1 MEELLNSLNKVNTT
15 LEESLRI
22 TNENV
27 AYTAAETTSIKQKLA
42 SMSVETRNA
51 LDKLVKSAT
60 HTLTIGKEKL
70 SRSDTMLNVLKTIKT
85 NSDMNAKV
93 GNGNTKVLNKILSNS
108 SNLQDNIRTT
118 LSYPLKALNSRIGVL
133 AGSINGAFK
142 TFKSSIANTTGAVIS
157 TVKSSFGKFGKSLSS
172 LETNLHGAIG
182 LLGHAMLSSIK
193 IGANLILTPL
203 KLGFSALTNFFKNS
217 IIGKLVTFGL
227 LAFGLYR
234 FITGTQL
241 GTKLYTSFKN
251 SEIGKSIIT
260 GVTTLGAIAA
270 GVQVLPAMLT
280 MLSNY
285 IMLRKFNSF
294 TGGDGLS
301 RRSLRRNSGRSIGRS
316 ISRGAGN
323 IGRGLASAGRKLG
336 GAGNLAKFARGGNIG
351 RGLASAGRRL
361 GGAGKLAKFA
371 RGGIIGATVG
381 VVGDL
386 AMNKAAEKGMI
397 SKNTHN
403 VGSKALTGAAL
414 GATIGSL
421 GGPVGTAVGA
431 AIGGIGGAAVG
442 FIQNQIDKKNTEL
455 SKLDKMH
462 NTAQVANNATVSTVH
477 NANTARRSEQ
487 VQVAKVSSRDSINT
501 KLTLSTKEYEKAQ
514 HADAVKQ
521 QAELEKANKLNKEMV
536 NTMKDL
542 SLQLARNNTNFN
554 HNRAATINPIAI

>member
-118 LSYPLKALNSRIGVL
+118 LAYPLKALNSRIGVL

-142 TFKSSIANTTGAVIS
+142 TFKSSIANTTGAAAS
-157 TVKSSFGKFGKSLSS
+157 TVKSSFGQHCKTIRSLA
-172 LETNLHGAIG
+172 TLHGTIG

-217 IIGKLVTFGL
+217 IVGKLVTFGL
-227 LAFGLYR
+227 LAFSLYK
-234 FITGTQL
+234 FITVTQL
-241 GTKLYTSFKN
+241 GTNLYTAFKN
-251 SEIGKSIIT
+251 SEIGKSVINV
-260 GVTTLGAIAA
+260 VTKLGAFSA
-270 GVQVLPAMLT
+270 GLKVLPTMLT
-280 MLSNY
+280 TLSNY
-285 IMLRKFNSF
+285 IMLRKFDSF
-294 TGGDGLS
+294 TGGDGS
-301 RRSLRRNSGRSIGRS
+301 SRRRRSLRRRAGRSIVRGIRGAGNIGRGLAS
-316 ISRGAGN
+316 AGRGIGRGISRGAGN
-323 IGRGLASAGRKLG
+323 IGRGLASAGRW
-336 GAGNLAKFARGGNIG
+336 
-351 RGLASAGRRL
+351 L

-371 RGGIIGATVG
+371 KGGIIGATVG

-386 AMNKAAEKGMI
+386 ALNKAAEKGLI

-403 VGSKALTGAAL
+403 VGSKALSGAAL
-414 GATIGSL
+414 GATIGSIIP
-421 GGPVGTAVGA
+421 GVGTAIGA

-487 VQVAKVSSRDSINT
+487 VQIAKVSSRDSINT

-521 QAELEKANKLNKEMV
+521 LAELEKANKLSKEMV

-542 SLQLARNNTNFN
+542 SLRLARDNTNFN
-554 HNRAATINPIAI
+554 HNRAATINPIAR

>member
-22 TNENV
+22 TNETV

-217 IIGKLVTFGL
+217 ITGKLVTFGL
-227 LAFGLYR
+227 LAFSLYR

-241 GTKLYTSFKN
+241 GTKLYTAFKS
-251 SEIGKSIIT
+251 SEIGKSIIN
-260 GVTTLGAIAA
+260 GVTTLGAIAV
-270 GVQVLPAMLT
+270 GVKVLPAMLT

-285 IMLRKFNSF
+285 IMWRKFNSF
-294 TGGDGLS
+294 TGGDGLG
-301 RRSLRRNSGRSIGRS
+301 RRGLRRGAGRSIGRG

-323 IGRGLASAGRKLG
+323 IGRGLASAGRWLG
-336 GAGNLAKFARGGNIG
+336 GGGN
-351 RGLASAGRRL
+351 
-361 GGAGKLAKFA
+361 LAKFA

-381 VVGDL
+381 VVGNL

-397 SKNTHN
+397 NNNTHN
-403 VGSKALTGAAL
+403 VGSKALSGAAL
-414 GATIGSL
+414 GATIGSIIP
-421 GGPVGTAVGA
+421 GVGTAVGA

-542 SLQLARNNTNFN
+542 SLQLARDNTNFN
-554 HNRAATINPIAI
+554 HNRAATLNSIAQ

>member
-118 LSYPLKALNSRIGVL
+118 LAYPLKALNSRIGVL

-172 LETNLHGAIG
+172 LATNLHGAIG

-241 GTKLYTSFKN
+241 GTKLYTAFKN

-260 GVTTLGAIAA
+260 GVTTLSAIAL
-270 GVQVLPAMLT
+270 GVKVLPAMLT

-285 IMLRKFNSF
+285 FMLRKFDSF
-294 TGGDGLS
+294 TGGDGLG
-301 RRSLRRNSGRSIGRS
+301 RRGLRRN
-316 ISRGAGN
+316 
-323 IGRGLASAGRKLG
+323 
-336 GAGNLAKFARGGNIG
+336 
-351 RGLASAGRRL
+351 AGRRI
-361 GGAGKLAKFA
+361 GRVKEFVNRKITNGRKPGSFGKLAKFA
-371 RGGIIGATVG
+371 KGGIIGATVG
-381 VVGDL
+381 VIGDL
-386 AMNKAAEKGMI
+386 ALNKAAEKGMI
-397 SKNTHN
+397 SENTHN
-403 VGSKALTGAAL
+403 VGSKALSGAAL

-487 VQVAKVSSRDSINT
+487 VQIAKVSSRDSINT

-542 SLQLARNNTNFN
+542 SLQLARDNTNFN
-554 HNRAATINPIAI
+554 HNRAATLNSIAH

>member
-27 AYTAAETTSIKQKLA
+27 AYIAAETTSMKQKLA

-60 HTLTIGKEKL
+60 HALTIGKEKL
-70 SRSDTMLNVLKTIKT
+70 APSDTMLNVLKTIKT

-118 LSYPLKALNSRIGVL
+118 LAYPLKALNSRIGVL

-172 LETNLHGAIG
+172 LATNLHGAIG

-203 KLGFSALTNFFKNS
+203 KLGFSALTTFFKNS

-241 GTKLYTSFKN
+241 GTKLYTAFKN
-251 SEIGKSIIT
+251 SEIGKSIIN
-260 GVTTLGAIAA
+260 GVTALGAIAV
-270 GVQVLPAMLT
+270 GVKVLPAMLT

-285 IMLRKFNSF
+285 IMLRKFDSF
-294 TGGDGLS
+294 TGGDGLG
-301 RRSLRRNSGRSIGRS
+301 RRGLRRGSGRSIGRG

-323 IGRGLASAGRKLG
+323 IGRGLARAGRWLG
-336 GAGNLAKFARGGNIG
+336 GAGNLAK
-351 RGLASAGRRL
+351 L
-361 GGAGKLAKFA
+361 A

-386 AMNKAAEKGMI
+386 ALNKAAEKGMI

-403 VGSKALTGAAL
+403 VGSKALSGAAL

-421 GGPVGTAVGA
+421 GGPVGTAIGA

-542 SLQLARNNTNFN
+542 SLQLTRNNTNFN
-554 HNRAATINPIAI
+554 RNRAATLNSIAQ

>member
-70 SRSDTMLNVLKTIKT
+70 SRSDAMLNVLKTIKT

-142 TFKSSIANTTGAVIS
+142 TVKSSIANTTAVIS
-157 TVKSSFGKFGKSLSS
+157 TVKSAFGKFGKTLSS
-172 LETNLHGAIG
+172 LTTLHGAIG

-193 IGANLILTPL
+193 IGANSILTPL

-227 LAFGLYR
+227 LAFGLYK
-234 FITGTQL
+234 FITGTKL
-241 GTKLYTSFKN
+241 GTKLYTAFKN
-251 SEIGKSIIT
+251 SEIGTSIIN
-260 GVTTLGAIAA
+260 GVTTLGSIAL
-270 GVQVLPAMLT
+270 GVKVLPAMLT

-285 IMLRKFNSF
+285 IMWRKFDSF
-294 TGGDGLS
+294 TGGDGLG
-301 RRSLRRNSGRSIGRS
+301 RRGLRRGAGRSIGRG

-323 IGRGLASAGRKLG
+323 IGRGLASAGRWLG
-336 GAGNLAKFARGGNIG
+336 GGGNV
-351 RGLASAGRRL
+351 
-361 GGAGKLAKFA
+361 AKFA
-371 RGGIIGATVG
+371 RGGII
-381 VVGDL
+381 
-386 AMNKAAEKGMI
+386 
-397 SKNTHN
+397 
-403 VGSKALTGAAL
+403 
-414 GATIGSL
+414 
-421 GGPVGTAVGA
+421 
-431 AIGGIGGAAVG
+431 
-442 FIQNQIDKKNTEL
+442 
-455 SKLDKMH
+455 
-462 NTAQVANNATVSTVH
+462 
-477 NANTARRSEQ
+477 
-487 VQVAKVSSRDSINT
+487 
-501 KLTLSTKEYEKAQ
+501 
-514 HADAVKQ
+514 
-521 QAELEKANKLNKEMV
+521 
-536 NTMKDL
+536 
-542 SLQLARNNTNFN
+542 
-554 HNRAATINPIAI
+554 

>member
-22 TNENV
+22 TNETV
-27 AYTAAETTSIKQKLA
+27 AYTAAETTSVKQKLA

-118 LSYPLKALNSRIGVL
+118 LAYPLKALNSRIGVL

-172 LETNLHGAIG
+172 LATNLHGAIG

-203 KLGFSALTNFFKNS
+203 KLGFSALTTFFKNS

-241 GTKLYTSFKN
+241 GTKLYTAFKN
-251 SEIGKSIIT
+251 SEIGKSIIN
-260 GVTTLGAIAA
+260 GVTTLGAIAV
-270 GVQVLPAMLT
+270 GVKVLPAMLT

-285 IMLRKFNSF
+285 IMLRKFDSF
-294 TGGDGLS
+294 TGGDGLG
-301 RRSLRRNSGRSIGRS
+301 RRGLRRGAGRSIGRG

-323 IGRGLASAGRKLG
+323 IGRGLARAGRWLG
-336 GAGNLAKFARGGNIG
+336 GAGNLAK
-351 RGLASAGRRL
+351 L
-361 GGAGKLAKFA
+361 A

-386 AMNKAAEKGMI
+386 ALNKAAEKGMI

-403 VGSKALTGAAL
+403 VGSKALSGAAL

-421 GGPVGTAVGA
+421 GGPVGTAIGA

-542 SLQLARNNTNFN
+542 SLQLTRNNTNFN
-554 HNRAATINPIAI
+554 RNRAATLNSIAQ

>member
-27 AYTAAETTSIKQKLA
+27 AYIAAETTSIKQKLA

-60 HTLTIGKEKL
+60 HSLTIGKEKL

-142 TFKSSIANTTGAVIS
+142 TVKSSIANTTAVIS
-157 TVKSSFGKFGKSLSS
+157 TVKSAFGKFGKTLSS
-172 LETNLHGAIG
+172 LTTLHGAIG

-227 LAFGLYR
+227 LAFGLYK

-241 GTKLYTSFKN
+241 GTKLYTAFKN

-260 GVTTLGAIAA
+260 GVTTLGAIAL
-270 GVQVLPAMLT
+270 GVKVLPAMLT

-285 IMLRKFNSF
+285 IMWRKFDSF
-294 TGGDGLS
+294 TGGDGLG
-301 RRSLRRNSGRSIGRS
+301 RRGLRRGAGRSIGRG

-323 IGRGLASAGRKLG
+323 IGRGLASAGRWLG
-336 GAGNLAKFARGGNIG
+336 GTGN
-351 RGLASAGRRL
+351 
-361 GGAGKLAKFA
+361 LAKFA

-381 VVGDL
+381 VVGNL

-403 VGSKALTGAAL
+403 AGSKALTGAAL
-414 GATIGSL
+414 GATIGSIIP
-421 GGPVGTAVGA
+421 GVGTALGA

-462 NTAQVANNATVSTVH
+462 NTAQVANNTTVSTVH

-542 SLQLARNNTNFN
+542 ALQLARDNTNFN
-554 HNRAATINPIAI
+554 RNRAATLNSVAK

>member
-27 AYTAAETTSIKQKLA
+27 AYIAAETTSMKQKLA

-133 AGSINGAFK
+133 SGSINGAFK
-142 TFKSSIANTTGAVIS
+142 SFKSSIANTTGAVIS

-172 LETNLHGAIG
+172 LATNLHGAIG

-241 GTKLYTSFKN
+241 GTKLYNAFKN
-251 SEIGKSIIT
+251 SEIGKSIMD
-260 GVTTLGAIAA
+260 GVATLGTIAIALK
-270 GVQVLPAMLT
+270 VLPAMMT

-285 IMLRKFNSF
+285 IMWRKLDSLI
-294 TGGDGLS
+294 GGNGLG
-301 RRSLRRNSGRSIGRS
+301 RRGLGRGVGRRGLGKGPGRRGLGRVPGRSIGRG
-316 ISRGAGN
+316 IGRGLGRGVGSV
-323 IGRGLASAGRKLG
+323 GRGLASAGRWLG
-336 GAGNLAKFARGGNIG
+336 GA
-351 RGLASAGRRL
+351 
-361 GGAGKLAKFA
+361 
-371 RGGIIGATVG
+371 
-381 VVGDL
+381 
-386 AMNKAAEKGMI
+386 
-397 SKNTHN
+397 
-403 VGSKALTGAAL
+403 
-414 GATIGSL
+414 
-421 GGPVGTAVGA
+421 
-431 AIGGIGGAAVG
+431 
-442 FIQNQIDKKNTEL
+442 
-455 SKLDKMH
+455 
-462 NTAQVANNATVSTVH
+462 
-477 NANTARRSEQ
+477 
-487 VQVAKVSSRDSINT
+487 
-501 KLTLSTKEYEKAQ
+501 
-514 HADAVKQ
+514 
-521 QAELEKANKLNKEMV
+521 
-536 NTMKDL
+536 
-542 SLQLARNNTNFN
+542 
-554 HNRAATINPIAI
+554 

>member
-27 AYTAAETTSIKQKLA
+27 AYIAAETTSMKQKLA

-133 AGSINGAFK
+133 AGSINGTFK

-316 ISRGAGN
+316 ISRGA
-323 IGRGLASAGRKLG
+323 
-336 GAGNLAKFARGGNIG
+336 GNIG

>member
-27 AYTAAETTSIKQKLA
+27 AYIAAETTSIKQKLA

-51 LDKLVKSAT
+51 LDKLVKSSTNA
-60 HTLTIGKEKL
+60 LTIGKEKL

-93 GNGNTKVLNKILSNS
+93 GNGSTKVLNKILSNS

-142 TFKSSIANTTGAVIS
+142 TFKSSIANITGAVIS

-172 LETNLHGAIG
+172 LATNLHGAIG

-241 GTKLYTSFKN
+241 GTKLYTAFKN

-260 GVTTLGAIAA
+260 GVTTLSAFAL
-270 GVQVLPAMLT
+270 GVKVLPAMLT

-285 IMLRKFNSF
+285 IMLRKFDSF
-294 TGGDGLS
+294 TGGDGLG
-301 RRSLRRNSGRSIGRS
+301 RGAGRSIGRG

-323 IGRGLASAGRKLG
+323 IGRGLARAGVSIGRAKEFINRKITNGRKPG
-336 GAGNLAKFARGGNIG
+336 SF
-351 RGLASAGRRL
+351 
-361 GGAGKLAKFA
+361 GKLAKFA
-371 RGGIIGATVG
+371 KGGIIGATVG

-386 AMNKAAEKGMI
+386 ALNKAAEKGMI

-414 GATIGSL
+414 GATIGSIIP
-421 GGPVGTAVGA
+421 GVGTAVGA

-542 SLQLARNNTNFN
+542 SLQLARDNTNFN
-554 HNRAATINPIAI
+554 HNRAATLNSIAK

>member
-51 LDKLVKSAT
+51 LDKLVKNST
-60 HTLTIGKEKL
+60 HALTIGKDKL

-93 GNGNTKVLNKILSNS
+93 GNGSTKVLNKILSNS

-118 LSYPLKALNSRIGVL
+118 LAYPLKALNSRIGVL

-157 TVKSSFGKFGKSLSS
+157 TIKSSFGKFGKTLSS
-172 LETNLHGAIG
+172 LATIHGAIG

-217 IIGKLVTFGL
+217 IVGKLVTFGL
-227 LAFGLYR
+227 LAFSLYR
-234 FITGTQL
+234 FITGTKL
-241 GTKLYTSFKN
+241 GTTLYTAFKN
-251 SEIGKSIIT
+251 SEIGKSIIN
-260 GVTTLGAIAA
+260 GVTKLGAIAL
-270 GVQVLPAMLT
+270 GLKVLPAMMT

-285 IMLRKFNSF
+285 IMLRKFDSF
-294 TGGDGLS
+294 TGGDGS
-301 RRSLRRNSGRSIGRS
+301 SRRRRSLRRRAGRSIVRGIRGAGNIGRG

-323 IGRGLASAGRKLG
+323 IGRGLASAGRW
-336 GAGNLAKFARGGNIG
+336 
-351 RGLASAGRRL
+351 L

-371 RGGIIGATVG
+371 KGGIIGATVG

-386 AMNKAAEKGMI
+386 ALNKAAEKGLI

-403 VGSKALTGAAL
+403 VGSKALSGAAL
-414 GATIGSL
+414 GATIGSIIP
-421 GGPVGTAVGA
+421 GVGTAIGA

-521 QAELEKANKLNKEMV
+521 LAELEKANKLNKEMV

-554 HNRAATINPIAI
+554 HNRAATLNAIAQ

>member
-51 LDKLVKSAT
+51 LDKLVKSST
-60 HTLTIGKEKL
+60 HALTIGKEKL

-93 GNGNTKVLNKILSNS
+93 GNGSTKVLNKILSNS

-172 LETNLHGAIG
+172 LATNLHGAIG

-227 LAFGLYR
+227 LAFSLYK

-241 GTKLYTSFKN
+241 GTKLYTAFKN

-260 GVTTLGAIAA
+260 GVTTLGAIAL
-270 GVQVLPAMLT
+270 GVKVLPAMLT

-285 IMLRKFNSF
+285 FMLRKFNSF
-294 TGGDGLS
+294 TGGDGLG
-301 RRSLRRNSGRSIGRS
+301 RRGLRRGAGRSIGRG

-323 IGRGLASAGRKLG
+323 IGRGLASAGRWLG
-336 GAGNLAKFARGGNIG
+336 GAGN
-351 RGLASAGRRL
+351 
-361 GGAGKLAKFA
+361 LAKFA

-397 SKNTHN
+397 NNNTRN
-403 VGSKALTGAAL
+403 VGSKALSGAAL

-421 GGPVGTAVGA
+421 GGPVGTAIGA

-487 VQVAKVSSRDSINT
+487 VQIAKVSSRDSINT

-542 SLQLARNNTNFN
+542 SLQLARDNTNFN
-554 HNRAATINPIAI
+554 HNRTATINSIVQ

>member
-51 LDKLVKSAT
+51 LDKLVKNST
-60 HTLTIGKEKL
+60 HALTIGKDKL

-93 GNGNTKVLNKILSNS
+93 GNGSTKVLNKILSNS

-157 TVKSSFGKFGKSLSS
+157 TVKSSFGKFGKTLSS
-172 LETNLHGAIG
+172 LATIHGAIG

-217 IIGKLVTFGL
+217 IVGKLVTFGL
-227 LAFGLYR
+227 LAFSLYR

-241 GTKLYTSFKN
+241 GTKLYTAFKN

-260 GVTTLGAIAA
+260 GVTTLGAIAV
-270 GVQVLPAMLT
+270 GVKVLPAMLT

-285 IMLRKFNSF
+285 FMLRKFNSF
-294 TGGDGLS
+294 TGGDGLG
-301 RRSLRRNSGRSIGRS
+301 RRGLRRGAGRSIGRG

-323 IGRGLASAGRKLG
+323 IGRGLASAGRWLG
-336 GAGNLAKFARGGNIG
+336 GAGN
-351 RGLASAGRRL
+351 
-361 GGAGKLAKFA
+361 LAKFA

-403 VGSKALTGAAL
+403 VGSKALSGAAL
-414 GATIGSL
+414 GATIGSIIP
-421 GGPVGTAVGA
+421 GVGTAIGA

-542 SLQLARNNTNFN
+542 SLQLARDNTNFN
-554 HNRAATINPIAI
+554 HNRAATLNSIAH

>member
-22 TNENV
+22 TNETV

-93 GNGNTKVLNKILSNS
+93 GNSNTKVLNKILSNS

-157 TVKSSFGKFGKSLSS
+157 TVKSAFGKFGKTLSS
-172 LETNLHGAIG
+172 LATIHGAIG

-203 KLGFSALTNFFKNS
+203 KLGFSALTNLFKNS
-217 IIGKLVTFGL
+217 IVGKLVTFGL
-227 LAFGLYR
+227 LAFSLYR
-234 FITGTQL
+234 FITGTKL
-241 GTKLYTSFKN
+241 GTKLYTAFKN
-251 SEIGKSIIT
+251 SEIGKSIIN
-260 GVTTLGAIAA
+260 GVTTLGAIAV
-270 GVQVLPAMLT
+270 GVEVLPTMLT
-280 MLSNY
+280 TLSNY
-285 IMLRKFNSF
+285 IMWRKFNSF
-294 TGGDGLS
+294 TGGDGL
-301 RRSLRRNSGRSIGRS
+301 G
-316 ISRGAGN
+316 
-323 IGRGLASAGRKLG
+323 GRGLR
-336 GAGNLAKFARGGNIG
+336 R
-351 RGLASAGRRL
+351 RAGRRSGRVKEFVKRKITNGRKP
-361 GGAGKLAKFA
+361 GGFGKLAKFA
-371 RGGIIGATVG
+371 KGSIIGATVG

-386 AMNKAAEKGMI
+386 ALNKAAEKGMI
-397 SKNTHN
+397 SENTHN
-403 VGSKALTGAAL
+403 VSSKALNGAAL

-421 GGPVGTAVGA
+421 GGPVGTAIGA

-554 HNRAATINPIAI
+554 HNRAATLNSIAQ

>member
-27 AYTAAETTSIKQKLA
+27 AYTAVETTSIKQKLA

-172 LETNLHGAIG
+172 LATNLHGAIG

-227 LAFGLYR
+227 LAFSLYR
-234 FITGTQL
+234 FITGTKL
-241 GTKLYTSFKN
+241 GTKLYTAFKN
-251 SEIGKSIIT
+251 SEIGKSIIN
-260 GVTTLGAIAA
+260 GVTTLGAIAV
-270 GVQVLPAMLT
+270 GVNVLPEMLT
-280 MLSNY
+280 MLSSY
-285 IMLRKFNSF
+285 FMWRKFNSF
-294 TGGDGLS
+294 TGGDGFGRRRGLS
-301 RRSLRRNSGRSIGRS
+301 RRTGRRSGRVKEFSKRKITNGSRIGRAKEFVKRK
-316 ISRGAGN
+316 ITD
-323 IGRGLASAGRKLG
+323 GRKPG
-336 GAGNLAKFARGGNIG
+336 SF
-351 RGLASAGRRL
+351 
-361 GGAGKLAKFA
+361 GKLAKFA
-371 RGGIIGATVG
+371 KGSIIGATVG
-381 VVGDL
+381 VFGDL
-386 AMNKAAEKGMI
+386 ALNKAAEKGMI
-397 SKNTHN
+397 SENTHN
-403 VGSKALTGAAL
+403 VSSKALSGAAL

-421 GGPVGTAVGA
+421 GGPVGTAIGA

-542 SLQLARNNTNFN
+542 SLQLARDNTNFN
-554 HNRAATINPIAI
+554 HNRAATINSIAK

>member
-27 AYTAAETTSIKQKLA
+27 AYIAAETTSIKQKLA

-60 HTLTIGKEKL
+60 HALTIGKEKL
-70 SRSDTMLNVLKTIKT
+70 SPDTMQNVLKTIKT

-93 GNGNTKVLNKILSNS
+93 GNGSAKVLNKILSNS

-118 LSYPLKALNSRIGVL
+118 LAYPLKALNSRIGVL

-172 LETNLHGAIG
+172 LATNLHGAIG

-270 GVQVLPAMLT
+270 GVNVLPTMLT

-285 IMLRKFNSF
+285 FMLRKFNRF
-294 TGGDGLS
+294 TGGDGLG
-301 RRSLRRNSGRSIGRS
+301 RRGLRRGAGRSIGRG

-323 IGRGLASAGRKLG
+323 IGRGLANAGRRLG
-336 GAGNLAKFARGGNIG
+336 GAGNLAK
-351 RGLASAGRRL
+351 L
-361 GGAGKLAKFA
+361 A

-397 SKNTHN
+397 NKNTHN
-403 VGSKALTGAAL
+403 VGSKALNGAAL
-414 GATIGSL
+414 GATIGSIIP
-421 GGPVGTAVGA
+421 GVGTAVGA

-442 FIQNQIDKKNTEL
+442 FIQTQIDKKNTEL

-487 VQVAKVSSRDSINT
+487 VQIAKVSSRDSINT

-542 SLQLARNNTNFN
+542 SLQLARDNTNFN
-554 HNRAATINPIAI
+554 HNRAATLNSIAQ

>member
-51 LDKLVKSAT
+51 LDKLVKSST
-60 HTLTIGKEKL
+60 HALTIGKEKL

-142 TFKSSIANTTGAVIS
+142 TVKSSIANTTAVIS
-157 TVKSSFGKFGKSLSS
+157 TVKSAFGKFGKTLSS
-172 LETNLHGAIG
+172 LTTLHGAIG

-203 KLGFSALTNFFKNS
+203 KLGFSALTNLFKNS

-227 LAFGLYR
+227 LAFGLYK
-234 FITGTQL
+234 FVT
-241 GTKLYTSFKN
+241 GTKLGSTLYTVFKN
-251 SEIGKSIIT
+251 SEIGKSIIN
-260 GVTTLGAIAA
+260 GVTTLGAIAL
-270 GVQVLPAMLT
+270 GVKVLPAMLT

-285 IMLRKFNSF
+285 IMWRKFDSF
-294 TGGDGLS
+294 TGGDGLGRRRGPGRRKGPS
-301 RRSLRRNSGRSIGRS
+301 RSKVPGRSKATSRS
-316 ISRGAGN
+316 KVPSRSTVPSNTGKWLGRGA
-323 IGRGLASAGRKLG
+323 KV
-336 GAGNLAKFARGGNIG
+336 AKFA
-351 RGLASAGRRL
+351 
-361 GGAGKLAKFA
+361 K
-371 RGGIIGATVG
+371 GGIIGATVG

-386 AMNKAAEKGMI
+386 ALNKAAEKGMI

-403 VGSKALTGAAL
+403 VSSKALTGAAL
-414 GATIGSL
+414 GATIGSFIAPGL
-421 GGPVGTAVGA
+421 GTAIGA
-431 AIGGIGGAAVG
+431 AVGGIGGAAVG

-542 SLQLARNNTNFN
+542 ALQLARDNTNVN
-554 HNRAATINPIAI
+554 RNRAATLNSIAT

>member
-51 LDKLVKSAT
+51 LDKLVKNST
-60 HTLTIGKEKL
+60 HALTIGKDKL

-93 GNGNTKVLNKILSNS
+93 GNGNNKVLNKILSNS

-118 LSYPLKALNSRIGVL
+118 LAYPLKALNSRIGVL

-157 TVKSSFGKFGKSLSS
+157 TIKSSFGKFGKTLSS
-172 LETNLHGAIG
+172 LATIHGAIG

-227 LAFGLYR
+227 LAFSLYK

-241 GTKLYTSFKN
+241 GTKLYTAFKN
-251 SEIGKSIIT
+251 SEIGKSIIN
-260 GVTTLGAIAA
+260 GVKKLGAIAV
-270 GVQVLPAMLT
+270 GLKVLPTILT

-285 IMLRKFNSF
+285 FMLRKFNSF
-294 TGGDGLS
+294 TGGDGS
-301 RRSLRRNSGRSIGRS
+301 SRRRRSLRRRAGRSIVRSIRGAGNIGRS

-323 IGRGLASAGRKLG
+323 IGRGLASAGRW
-336 GAGNLAKFARGGNIG
+336 
-351 RGLASAGRRL
+351 L

-371 RGGIIGATVG
+371 KGGIIGATVG

-386 AMNKAAEKGMI
+386 ALNKAAEKGLI
-397 SKNTHN
+397 SENTHN
-403 VGSKALTGAAL
+403 VGSKALSGAAL
-414 GATIGSL
+414 GATIGSIIP
-421 GGPVGTAVGA
+421 GVGTAIGA

-521 QAELEKANKLNKEMV
+521 LAELEKANKLNKEMV

-554 HNRAATINPIAI
+554 HNRAATLNAIAQ

>member
-27 AYTAAETTSIKQKLA
+27 AYIAAETTSIKQKLA

-60 HTLTIGKEKL
+60 HALTIGKEKL
-70 SRSDTMLNVLKTIKT
+70 SPDTMQNVLKTIKT

-172 LETNLHGAIG
+172 LATNLHGAIG

-217 IIGKLVTFGL
+217 ITGKLVMFGL
-227 LAFGLYR
+227 LAFSLYK

-241 GTKLYTSFKN
+241 GTKLYTAFKN

-260 GVTTLGAIAA
+260 GVTKLGAIAL
-270 GVQVLPAMLT
+270 GVKVLPAMLT

-285 IMLRKFNSF
+285 IMLRKFDSF
-294 TGGDGLS
+294 TGGDGS
-301 RRSLRRNSGRSIGRS
+301 SRRRRSLRRRAGRSIGRG
-316 ISRGAGN
+316 IRGAGN
-323 IGRGLASAGRKLG
+323 IGRGLASAG
-336 GAGNLAKFARGGNIG
+336 
-351 RGLASAGRRL
+351 
-361 GGAGKLAKFA
+361 KLAKFA
-371 RGGIIGATVG
+371 KGGIIGATVG

-386 AMNKAAEKGMI
+386 ALNKAAEKGMI
-397 SKNTHN
+397 NNNTHN
-403 VGSKALTGAAL
+403 VGSKALSGAAL

-421 GGPVGTAVGA
+421 GGPVGTAIGA

-514 HADAVKQ
+514 HTDAVKQ

-542 SLQLARNNTNFN
+542 SLQLTRNNTNFN
-554 HNRAATINPIAI
+554 RSRAATLNSIVQ

>member
-157 TVKSSFGKFGKSLSS
+157 TVKSAFGKFGKTLSS
-172 LETNLHGAIG
+172 LATIHGAIG

-227 LAFGLYR
+227 LAFSLYR

-241 GTKLYTSFKN
+241 GTKLYTAFKN
-251 SEIGKSIIT
+251 SEIGKSIIN
-260 GVTTLGAIAA
+260 GVTTLGAIAV
-270 GVQVLPAMLT
+270 GVEVLPTMLT

-285 IMLRKFNSF
+285 IMWRKFNSF
-294 TGGDGLS
+294 TGGDGLG
-301 RRSLRRNSGRSIGRS
+301 RRGLRRGAGRSIGRG

-323 IGRGLASAGRKLG
+323 IGRGLASAGRW
-336 GAGNLAKFARGGNIG
+336 
-351 RGLASAGRRL
+351 L

-386 AMNKAAEKGMI
+386 ALNKAAEKGMI

-403 VGSKALTGAAL
+403 VGSKALSGAAL

-421 GGPVGTAVGA
+421 GGPVGTAIGA

-521 QAELEKANKLNKEMV
+521 LAELEKANKLNKEMV

-554 HNRAATINPIAI
+554 HNRAATLNSIAQ

>member
-93 GNGNTKVLNKILSNS
+93 GNGNNKVLNKILSNS

-118 LSYPLKALNSRIGVL
+118 LAYPLKALNSRIGVL

-157 TVKSSFGKFGKSLSS
+157 TVKSSFGKFGKTLSS
-172 LETNLHGAIG
+172 LATIHGAIG

-203 KLGFSALTNFFKNS
+203 KLGFSALTNLFKNS
-217 IIGKLVTFGL
+217 IVGKLVTFGL
-227 LAFGLYR
+227 LAFSLYR
-234 FITGTQL
+234 FITGTKL
-241 GTKLYTSFKN
+241 GTTLWTAFKN
-251 SEIGKSIIT
+251 SEIGKSIIN
-260 GVTTLGAIAA
+260 GVTKLGAIAV
-270 GVQVLPAMLT
+270 GLKVLPTILT
-280 MLSNY
+280 TLSNY
-285 IMLRKFNSF
+285 FMLRKFDSF
-294 TGGDGLS
+294 TGGDGS
-301 RRSLRRNSGRSIGRS
+301 SRRRRSLRRRAGRSIVRGIRAARNIGRG

-323 IGRGLASAGRKLG
+323 IGRGLASAGRW
-336 GAGNLAKFARGGNIG
+336 
-351 RGLASAGRRL
+351 L

-371 RGGIIGATVG
+371 KGGIIGATVG
-381 VVGDL
+381 VVGDFAL
-386 AMNKAAEKGMI
+386 NKAAEKGMI

-403 VGSKALTGAAL
+403 VGSKALSGAAL
-414 GATIGSL
+414 GATIGSIIP
-421 GGPVGTAVGA
+421 GVGTAIGA

-521 QAELEKANKLNKEMV
+521 LAELEKANKLNKEMV

-554 HNRAATINPIAI
+554 HNRAATLNAIAQ

>member
-27 AYTAAETTSIKQKLA
+27 AYIAAETTSMKQKLA

-60 HTLTIGKEKL
+60 HALTIGKEKL
-70 SRSDTMLNVLKTIKT
+70 SPSDTMLNVLKTIKT

-142 TFKSSIANTTGAVIS
+142 TVKSSIANTTAVIS
-157 TVKSSFGKFGKSLSS
+157 SVKSAFGKFGKTLSS
-172 LETNLHGAIG
+172 LTTLHGAIG

-193 IGANLILTPL
+193 IGANLITAPL
-203 KLGFSALTNFFKNS
+203 KLGFSALTSFFKNS
-217 IIGKLVTFGL
+217 IIGKLTAFGL
-227 LAFGLYR
+227 LAFGLYK

-241 GTKLYTSFKN
+241 GSKLYTAFKN
-251 SEIGKSIIT
+251 SEIGKSIIN
-260 GVTTLGAIAA
+260 GVTTLGAIAV
-270 GVQVLPAMLT
+270 GVKVLPAMLT

-285 IMLRKFNSF
+285 IMWRKFDSF
-294 TGGDGLS
+294 TGGDGLG
-301 RRSLRRNSGRSIGRS
+301 RRRGPGRSRGRGRS
-316 ISRGAGN
+316 RGPGNISRGPGN
-323 IGRGLASAGRKLG
+323 TGKWLGRGAKV
-336 GAGNLAKFARGGNIG
+336 AKFA
-351 RGLASAGRRL
+351 
-361 GGAGKLAKFA
+361 K
-371 RGGIIGATVG
+371 GGIIGATVG

-386 AMNKAAEKGMI
+386 ALNKAAEKGMI

-403 VGSKALTGAAL
+403 ASSKALTGAAL
-414 GATIGSL
+414 GATIGSI
-421 GGPVGTAVGA
+421 GGPVGAAVGA

-542 SLQLARNNTNFN
+542 ALQLARDNTNVN
-554 HNRAATINPIAI
+554 RNRAATLNSIAQ

>member
-27 AYTAAETTSIKQKLA
+27 AYTAAETTSMKQKLA

-60 HTLTIGKEKL
+60 YALTIGKEKL

-157 TVKSSFGKFGKSLSS
+157 TVKSAFGKFGKSLSS
-172 LETNLHGAIG
+172 LATNLHGAIG

-203 KLGFSALTNFFKNS
+203 KLGFSALTTFFKNS
-217 IIGKLVTFGL
+217 ITGKLVTFGL

-241 GTKLYTSFKN
+241 GTKLYTAFKN
-251 SEIGKSIIT
+251 SEIGKSIIN

-270 GVQVLPAMLT
+270 GVKVLPAMLT

-294 TGGDGLS
+294 TGGDGLG
-301 RRSLRRNSGRSIGRS
+301 RRSLRRGIGRGIGRG

-323 IGRGLASAGRKLG
+323 IGRGIASAGRW
-336 GAGNLAKFARGGNIG
+336 
-351 RGLASAGRRL
+351 L

-371 RGGIIGATVG
+371 RGGIAGATVG

-386 AMNKAAEKGMI
+386 ALNKAAEKGMI

-403 VGSKALTGAAL
+403 VGSKALTGTAL
-414 GATIGSL
+414 GATIGSIIP
-421 GGPVGTAVGA
+421 GVGTAVGA
-431 AIGGIGGAAVG
+431 AIGGISGAAVG
-442 FIQNQIDKKNTEL
+442 FIKNQIDKKNTEL

-501 KLTLSTKEYEKAQ
+501 TLTLSTKEYEKAQ

-554 HNRAATINPIAI
+554 HNRAAALNSVAR

>member
-27 AYTAAETTSIKQKLA
+27 AYIAAETTSMKQKLA

-60 HTLTIGKEKL
+60 HALTIGKEKL
-70 SRSDTMLNVLKTIKT
+70 APSDTMLNVLKTIKT

-142 TFKSSIANTTGAVIS
+142 TLKSSIANTTGAVIS

-172 LETNLHGAIG
+172 LATNLHGAVG

-217 IIGKLVTFGL
+217 IIGKLVKFGL
-227 LAFGLYR
+227 LAFGLYK

-241 GTKLYTSFKN
+241 GTKLYTAFKN
-251 SEIGKSIIT
+251 SEIGKSIIN
-260 GVTTLGAIAA
+260 GVTTLGAIAL
-270 GVQVLPAMLT
+270 GVKVLPAMLT

-285 IMLRKFNSF
+285 IMLRKFDSF
-294 TGGDGLS
+294 TGGDGLG
-301 RRSLRRNSGRSIGRS
+301 RRGLRRGAGRSIGRGRRRGAGRS
-316 ISRGAGN
+316 IGRGISRGAGN
-323 IGRGLASAGRKLG
+323 IGRGLARAGRWLG
-336 GAGNLAKFARGGNIG
+336 GAGNLAK
-351 RGLASAGRRL
+351 L
-361 GGAGKLAKFA
+361 A

-386 AMNKAAEKGMI
+386 ALNKAAEKGMI

-403 VGSKALTGAAL
+403 VGSKALSGAAL
-414 GATIGSL
+414 GATIGSIIP
-421 GGPVGTAVGA
+421 GVGTAVGA

-514 HADAVKQ
+514 HTDAVKQ
-521 QAELEKANKLNKEMV
+521 QAELEKANKLNKEML

-542 SLQLARNNTNFN
+542 SLQLTRNNTNFN
-554 HNRAATINPIAI
+554 RSRAATLNSIVQ

>member
-27 AYTAAETTSIKQKLA
+27 AYTAAETTSMKQKLA

-60 HTLTIGKEKL
+60 QALTIGKEKS

-142 TFKSSIANTTGAVIS
+142 TLKSSIANTTGAVLS
-157 TVKSSFGKFGKSLSS
+157 TVKSSFGKFGKSLGNFA
-172 LETNLHGAIG
+172 TNLRGAIG
-182 LLGHAMLSSIK
+182 SLGHAMLSSIK

-203 KLGFSALTNFFKNS
+203 KLGFSALTTFFKNS

-241 GTKLYTSFKN
+241 GTKLYTAFKN
-251 SEIGKSIIT
+251 SEIGRSIIN
-260 GVTTLGAIAA
+260 GVTTLGAIAL
-270 GVQVLPAMLT
+270 GVKVLPVMMT

-285 IMLRKFNSF
+285 IMWRKFNDI
-294 TGGDGLS
+294 TGGGGLG
-301 RRSLRRNSGRSIGRS
+301 RRGLGRGAGRGIGRSIGRG
-316 ISRGAGN
+316 ISN
-323 IGRGLASAGRKLG
+323 VGRGLASAGRW
-336 GAGNLAKFARGGNIG
+336 
-351 RGLASAGRRL
+351 L
-361 GGAGKLAKFA
+361 GGAGKLARFA
-371 RGGIIGATVG
+371 RGGLVGATVG
-381 VVGDL
+381 VVGNL
-386 AMNKAAEKGMI
+386 ALDKAAEKGMI

-414 GATIGSL
+414 GATIGSIIP
-421 GGPVGTAVGA
+421 GVGTAIGA

-462 NTAQVANNATVSTVH
+462 NKAQVANNATVSTVH

-536 NTMKDL
+536 DTMKDL
-542 SLQLARNNTNFN
+542 SLQLARNNSNIN
-554 HNRAATINPIAI
+554 HNRAATLNSVAQ

>member
-22 TNENV
+22 TNETV
-27 AYTAAETTSIKQKLA
+27 AYTAAETTSVKQKLA

-93 GNGNTKVLNKILSNS
+93 GNGNNKVLNKILSNS

-118 LSYPLKALNSRIGVL
+118 LAYPLKALNSRIGVL

-142 TFKSSIANTTGAVIS
+142 TVKSSIANTTGAVIS
-157 TVKSSFGKFGKSLSS
+157 TVKSAFGKFGKILSS
-172 LETNLHGAIG
+172 LTTLHGAIG

-193 IGANLILTPL
+193 IGANLILMPL

-217 IIGKLVTFGL
+217 VIGKLVTFGL
-227 LAFGLYR
+227 LAFGLYK
-234 FITGTQL
+234 FITGTKL
-241 GTKLYTSFKN
+241 GTTLYTVFKN
-251 SEIGKSIIT
+251 SEIGKAIIN
-260 GVTTLGAIAA
+260 GVTKFGAIAL
-270 GVQVLPAMLT
+270 GLKVLPKMLLKT
-280 MLSNY
+280 LSKY
-285 IMLRKFNSF
+285 LLRKF
-294 TGGDGLS
+294 TGDG
-301 RRSLRRNSGRSIGRS
+301 RGPRSLRRSPDR
-316 ISRGAGN
+316 SRGPGRRRSPGRVPGRVPGKVPGKVPGN
-323 IGRGLASAGRKLG
+323 IGKW
-336 GAGNLAKFARGGNIG
+336 
-351 RGLASAGRRL
+351 L

-371 RGGIIGATVG
+371 KGGIIGATVG

-386 AMNKAAEKGMI
+386 ALNKAAEKGMI

-414 GATIGSL
+414 GATIGSIIP
-421 GGPVGTAVGA
+421 GVGTAIGA

-521 QAELEKANKLNKEMV
+521 LAELEKANKLNKEMV

-542 SLQLARNNTNFN
+542 SLQLARNNTNFK
-554 HNRAATINPIAI
+554 HNRAATLNAIAR

>member
-42 SMSVETRNA
+42 SMSIETRNA

-157 TVKSSFGKFGKSLSS
+157 TVKSAFGKFGKSLSS
-172 LETNLHGAIG
+172 LATNLHGAIG

-217 IIGKLVTFGL
+217 ITGKLVTFGL
-227 LAFGLYR
+227 LAFSLYR

-241 GTKLYTSFKN
+241 GTKLYTAFKN

-270 GVQVLPAMLT
+270 GVKVLPAMMT
-280 MLSNY
+280 ILSNY
-285 IMLRKFNSF
+285 IMWRKFDSF
-294 TGGDGLS
+294 TGGDGLG
-301 RRSLRRNSGRSIGRS
+301 RRGLRRGAGRSIGRG

-323 IGRGLASAGRKLG
+323 IGRGLASAGRWLG
-336 GAGNLAKFARGGNIG
+336 GAGN
-351 RGLASAGRRL
+351 
-361 GGAGKLAKFA
+361 LAKFA

-386 AMNKAAEKGMI
+386 ALNKAAEKGMI
-397 SKNTHN
+397 NNNTHN
-403 VGSKALTGAAL
+403 VGSKALSGAAL
-414 GATIGSL
+414 GATIGSIIP
-421 GGPVGTAVGA
+421 GVGTAIGA

-521 QAELEKANKLNKEMV
+521 LAELEKANKLNKEMV

-554 HNRAATINPIAI
+554 HNRAATLNSIAQ

>member
-1 MEELLNSLNKVNTT
+1 M
-15 LEESLRI
+15 
-22 TNENV
+22 
-27 AYTAAETTSIKQKLA
+27 
-42 SMSVETRNA
+42 
-51 LDKLVKSAT
+51 
-60 HTLTIGKEKL
+60 
-70 SRSDTMLNVLKTIKT
+70 
-85 NSDMNAKV
+85 
-93 GNGNTKVLNKILSNS
+93 
-108 SNLQDNIRTT
+108 
-118 LSYPLKALNSRIGVL
+118 KALNSRIGVL

-142 TFKSSIANTTGAVIS
+142 TIKSSIANRTTAVLS
-157 TVKSSFGKFGKSLSS
+157 TVKSSFGKFGKSLGR
-172 LETNLHGAIG
+172 LATNLHDAIG
-182 LLGHAMLSSIK
+182 SLGHAMLSSIK

-241 GTKLYTSFKN
+241 GTKLYNAFKN

-260 GVTTLGAIAA
+260 GVTTLGAIAL
-270 GVQVLPAMLT
+270 GVKVLPAMMT

-285 IMLRKFNSF
+285 IMLRKFNDF
-294 TGGDGLS
+294 AGGGNGLG
-301 RRSLRRNSGRSIGRS
+301 RRGLG
-316 ISRGAGN
+316 RGAGRG
-323 IGRGLASAGRKLG
+323 IGRTIGRGFSSVGRGLASAGRWLG
-336 GAGNLAKFARGGNIG
+336 GAGR
-351 RGLASAGRRL
+351 
-361 GGAGKLAKFA
+361 LAKFA
-371 RGGIIGATVG
+371 RGGIVGATVG
-381 VVGDL
+381 VVGNL
-386 AMNKAAEKGMI
+386 ALDKATEKGMI

-414 GATIGSL
+414 GATIGSIIP
-421 GGPVGTAVGA
+421 GVGTALGA

-462 NTAQVANNATVSTVH
+462 NKAQVANNATVSTVH
-477 NANTARRSEQ
+477 NANTARRNEQ

-514 HADAVKQ
+514 HADAIKQ

-536 NTMKDL
+536 DTMKDL

-554 HNRAATINPIAI
+554 HNRAATLNSVAS

>member
-27 AYTAAETTSIKQKLA
+27 AYIAAETTSIKQKLA

-60 HTLTIGKEKL
+60 HALTNGKEKL

-118 LSYPLKALNSRIGVL
+118 LAYPLKALNSRIGVL

-172 LETNLHGAIG
+172 LATNLHGAIG

-227 LAFGLYR
+227 LAFSLYK

-241 GTKLYTSFKN
+241 GTKLYTAFKN

-260 GVTTLGAIAA
+260 GVTTLSAIAL
-270 GVQVLPAMLT
+270 GVKVLPAMLT

-285 IMLRKFNSF
+285 IMWRKFNSF
-294 TGGDGLS
+294 TGGDGL
-301 RRSLRRNSGRSIGRS
+301 G
-316 ISRGAGN
+316 
-323 IGRGLASAGRKLG
+323 GRGLSR
-336 GAGNLAKFARGGNIG
+336 R
-351 RGLASAGRRL
+351 AGRRS
-361 GGAGKLAKFA
+361 GRVKEFVKRKITNGRKPGSFGKLAKFA
-371 RGGIIGATVG
+371 KGSIIGATVG

-386 AMNKAAEKGMI
+386 ALNKAAEKGMI
-397 SKNTHN
+397 SENTHN
-403 VGSKALTGAAL
+403 VSSKALNGAAL

-421 GGPVGTAVGA
+421 GGPVGTAIGA

-542 SLQLARNNTNFN
+542 SLQLARDNTNFN
-554 HNRAATINPIAI
+554 HSRAATLNSIVQ

>member
-22 TNENV
+22 TNETV
-27 AYTAAETTSIKQKLA
+27 AYTAAETTSMKQKLA

-60 HTLTIGKEKL
+60 HALTIGKEKL

-157 TVKSSFGKFGKSLSS
+157 TVKSSFGKFGKTLSS
-172 LETNLHGAIG
+172 LATIHGAIG

-227 LAFGLYR
+227 LAFGLYK

-241 GTKLYTSFKN
+241 GTKLYTAFKN
-251 SEIGKSIIT
+251 SEIGKSIIN
-260 GVTTLGAIAA
+260 GVTTLGAIAV
-270 GVQVLPAMLT
+270 GVEVLPTMLT
-280 MLSNY
+280 TLSNY
-285 IMLRKFNSF
+285 IMWRKFNSF

-301 RRSLRRNSGRSIGRS
+301 RRRRRLRRVAGRRIGRG
-316 ISRGAGN
+316 ISRSAGN
-323 IGRGLASAGRKLG
+323 IGRGISRSA
-336 GAGNLAKFARGGNIG
+336 GNIG

-361 GGAGKLAKFA
+361 GGAGNLAKFA

-521 QAELEKANKLNKEMV
+521 QAELEKANKLNKELV

-542 SLQLARNNTNFN
+542 SLQLARDNTNFN
-554 HNRAATINPIAI
+554 HNRAATLNSIAN

>member
-27 AYTAAETTSIKQKLA
+27 AYIAAETTSMKQKLA

-60 HTLTIGKEKL
+60 QALTLGKEKL
-70 SRSDTMLNVLKTIKT
+70 SPSDTMLNVLKTIKT

-142 TFKSSIANTTGAVIS
+142 TVKSSIANTTAVIS
-157 TVKSSFGKFGKSLSS
+157 TVKSAFGKFGKTLSS
-172 LETNLHGAIG
+172 LTTLHGAIG

-227 LAFGLYR
+227 LAFGLYK

-241 GTKLYTSFKN
+241 GSKLYTAFKN

-260 GVTTLGAIAA
+260 GVTKLGAIAL
-270 GVQVLPAMLT
+270 GVKVLPAIMT

-285 IMLRKFNSF
+285 IMWRKFNSF
-294 TGGDGLS
+294 TGGDGLG
-301 RRSLRRNSGRSIGRS
+301 RRDLRRVPGKVPGKVPGNSGKWL
-316 ISRGAGN
+316 GN
-323 IGRGLASAGRKLG
+323 IRKWLG
-336 GAGNLAKFARGGNIG
+336 GGGGRNLAKFA
-351 RGLASAGRRL
+351 
-361 GGAGKLAKFA
+361 K
-371 RGGIIGATVG
+371 GGIIGATVG

-386 AMNKAAEKGMI
+386 ALNKAAEKGMI

-403 VGSKALTGAAL
+403 VSSNALTGAAL
-414 GATIGSL
+414 GGTIGSFIAPGL
-421 GGPVGTAVGA
+421 GTAIGA

-542 SLQLARNNTNFN
+542 ALQLARDNTNFN
-554 HNRAATINPIAI
+554 RNRAATLNSIAK

>member
-51 LDKLVKSAT
+51 LDKLVKSSTYA
-60 HTLTIGKEKL
+60 LTIGKEKL

-172 LETNLHGAIG
+172 LATNLHGAIG

-227 LAFGLYR
+227 LAFSLYR

-241 GTKLYTSFKN
+241 GTKLYTAFKN

-260 GVTTLGAIAA
+260 GVTTLSAIAL
-270 GVQVLPAMLT
+270 GVKVLPAMLT

-285 IMLRKFNSF
+285 IMWRKFDSF
-294 TGGDGLS
+294 TGGDGLG
-301 RRSLRRNSGRSIGRS
+301 RRGLRRGAGRSIGRG

-323 IGRGLASAGRKLG
+323 IGRGLASAGRWLG
-336 GAGNLAKFARGGNIG
+336 GGGN
-351 RGLASAGRRL
+351 
-361 GGAGKLAKFA
+361 LAKFA

-542 SLQLARNNTNFN
+542 SLQLARDNTNFN
-554 HNRAATINPIAI
+554 HNRAATLNSIAK

>member
-27 AYTAAETTSIKQKLA
+27 AYTAAETTSMKQKLA

-51 LDKLVKSAT
+51 LDKLVKNAT
-60 HTLTIGKEKL
+60 QTLTLNKEKSL
-70 SRSDTMLNVLKTIKT
+70 RSDTMLNVLKTIKT

-118 LSYPLKALNSRIGVL
+118 LSYPLKSLNSRIGVL

-142 TFKSSIANTTGAVIS
+142 TLKSSIANTTGAVIS
-157 TVKSSFGKFGKSLSS
+157 TVKSSFNKFGKTLGSLA
-172 LETNLHGAIG
+172 TNLHGAIG
-182 LLGHAMLSSIK
+182 SLGHAMLSSIK
-193 IGANLILTPL
+193 IGANLILMPL
-203 KLGFSALTNFFKNS
+203 RLGFSALTSFFKNS
-217 IIGKLVTFGL
+217 IIGKLTAFGL
-227 LAFGLYR
+227 LAFGLYK

-241 GTKLYTSFKN
+241 GTKLYTAFKN

-260 GVTTLGAIAA
+260 GVTTLGAIAF
-270 GVQVLPAMLT
+270 GVKVLPAMLT

-285 IMLRKFNSF
+285 IMWRKLDSL
-294 TGGDGLS
+294 GGNGF
-301 RRSLRRNSGRSIGRS
+301 SGRGLGR
-316 ISRGAGN
+316 G
-323 IGRGLASAGRKLG
+323 IGRGLANAGRWLAG
-336 GAGNLAKFARGGNIG
+336 SGNLARA
-351 RGLASAGRRL
+351 
-361 GGAGKLAKFA
+361 A
-371 RGGIIGATVG
+371 RGGIVGATVG
-381 VVGDL
+381 VVGNL
-386 AMNKAAEKGMI
+386 ALNKAAESGMI
-397 SKNTHN
+397 SSNTQN
-403 VGSKALTGAAL
+403 VGSKALSGAAL
-414 GATIGSL
+414 GATIGSIIP
-421 GGPVGTAVGA
+421 GVGTALGA

-462 NTAQVANNATVSTVH
+462 NKAQIANNATVSTVH

-536 NTMKDL
+536 DTMKDL
-542 SLQLARNNTNFN
+542 SLQLSRNNTNFN
-554 HNRAATINPIAI
+554 HNRAATLNSVAQ

>member
-27 AYTAAETTSIKQKLA
+27 AYTAAETTSMKQKLA

-93 GNGNTKVLNKILSNS
+93 GNSNTKVLNKILSNS

-118 LSYPLKALNSRIGVL
+118 LAYPLKALNSRIGVL

-142 TFKSSIANTTGAVIS
+142 TVKSSIANTTGAVIS
-157 TVKSSFGKFGKSLSS
+157 TVKSAFGKFGKTLSS
-172 LETNLHGAIG
+172 LTTLHGAIG

-193 IGANLILTPL
+193 IGANLILMPL
-203 KLGFSALTNFFKNS
+203 KLGFSALTNLFKNS
-217 IIGKLVTFGL
+217 IIGKLVPFGL
-227 LAFGLYR
+227 LAFSLYR
-234 FITGTQL
+234 FITGTKL
-241 GTKLYTSFKN
+241 GTTLYTTFKN
-251 SEIGKSIIT
+251 SEIGKSIIN
-260 GVTTLGAIAA
+260 GVTTLGAIAL
-270 GVQVLPAMLT
+270 GVKVLPVMMT

-285 IMLRKFNSF
+285 IMWRKFNSF
-294 TGGDGLS
+294 TSGDGLG
-301 RRSLRRNSGRSIGRS
+301 RGGVGRGAGRSIGRG

-323 IGRGLASAGRKLG
+323 IGRGLASAGRW
-336 GAGNLAKFARGGNIG
+336 
-351 RGLASAGRRL
+351 L

-386 AMNKAAEKGMI
+386 ALNKAAEKGMI

-403 VGSKALTGAAL
+403 VASNALTGASL
-414 GATIGSL
+414 GATIGSFIAP
-421 GGPVGTAVGA
+421 GIGTAIGA

-521 QAELEKANKLNKEMV
+521 LAELEKANKLNKEMV

-542 SLQLARNNTNFN
+542 SQQLARNNTNVN
-554 HNRAATINPIAI
+554 RNRAATLNPIAT

>member
-27 AYTAAETTSIKQKLA
+27 AYIAAETTSVKQKLA

-118 LSYPLKALNSRIGVL
+118 LAYPLKALNSRIGVL

-172 LETNLHGAIG
+172 LATNLHGAIG

-203 KLGFSALTNFFKNS
+203 KLGFSALTTFFKNS

-241 GTKLYTSFKN
+241 GTKLYTAFKN
-251 SEIGKSIIT
+251 SEIGKSIIN
-260 GVTTLGAIAA
+260 GVTTLGAIAV
-270 GVQVLPAMLT
+270 GVKVLPAMLT

-285 IMLRKFNSF
+285 IMLRKFDSF
-294 TGGDGLS
+294 TGGDGLG
-301 RRSLRRNSGRSIGRS
+301 RRGLRRGAGRSIGRG

-323 IGRGLASAGRKLG
+323 IGRGLARAGRWLG
-336 GAGNLAKFARGGNIG
+336 GAGNLAK
-351 RGLASAGRRL
+351 L
-361 GGAGKLAKFA
+361 A

-386 AMNKAAEKGMI
+386 ALNKAAEKGMI

-403 VGSKALTGAAL
+403 VGSKALSGAAL

-421 GGPVGTAVGA
+421 GGPVGTAIGA

-542 SLQLARNNTNFN
+542 SLQLTRNTTNFN
-554 HNRAATINPIAI
+554 RNRAATLNSIAQ

>member
-42 SMSVETRNA
+42 SMSIETRNA

-157 TVKSSFGKFGKSLSS
+157 TVKSAFGKFGKSLSS
-172 LETNLHGAIG
+172 LATNLHGAIV

-217 IIGKLVTFGL
+217 ITGKLVTFGL
-227 LAFGLYR
+227 LAFSLYR

-241 GTKLYTSFKN
+241 GTKLYTAFKN

-270 GVQVLPAMLT
+270 GVKVLPAMMT
-280 MLSNY
+280 ILSNY
-285 IMLRKFNSF
+285 IMWRKFDSF
-294 TGGDGLS
+294 TGGDGLG
-301 RRSLRRNSGRSIGRS
+301 RRGLRRGAGRSIGRG

-323 IGRGLASAGRKLG
+323 IGRGLASAGRWLG
-336 GAGNLAKFARGGNIG
+336 GAGN
-351 RGLASAGRRL
+351 
-361 GGAGKLAKFA
+361 LAKFA

-386 AMNKAAEKGMI
+386 ALNKAAEKGMI
-397 SKNTHN
+397 NNNTHN
-403 VGSKALTGAAL
+403 VGSKALSGAAL
-414 GATIGSL
+414 GATIGSIIP
-421 GGPVGTAVGA
+421 GVGTAIGA

-521 QAELEKANKLNKEMV
+521 LAELEKANKLNKEMV

-554 HNRAATINPIAI
+554 HNRAATLNSIAQ